1 MALRRSKMR
10 VNQRG
15 KAIVLPRHGTIQH
28 MMGTKLT
35 TFAMVLLLCSAAE
48 AADLSGTWA
57 LEFEQDKNSP
67 LYQADCSFKQ
77 EGAQLSGSCLS
88 GFESIVTVRGN
99 VQPPAVTFQFR
110 TGTDSG
116 TQTTFSGQL
125 DDQET
130 SIKGTFRFV
139 DARGNTGQGTFT
151 ATRK

>member
-1 MALRRSKMR
+1 MR
-10 VNQRG
+10 VYPRG
-15 KAIVLPRHGTIQH
+15 RAIMLPRHGTIQH

-35 TFAMVLLLCSAAE
+35 TFALVLLLCSAAE

-116 TQTTFSGQL
+116 TQTTFSGRL

-139 DARGNTGQGTFT
+139 DAKGNTGQGTFT